1 LEEGKSF
8 YRERSHCPRVG
19 NGEKSAEV
27 IVPRSYEPM
36 NEAEVLQFR
45 EGLNVGLSPIRKG
58 GPNFEFASLYLNK
71 DRGTIGVKSDGAGT
85 QRTTVYE
92 TRTYGGVRGALAV
105 I

>member
-1 LEEGKSF
+1 
-8 YRERSHCPRVG
+8 
-19 NGEKSAEV
+19 
-27 IVPRSYEPM
+27 M

-85 QRTTVYE
+85 QRTAVYE
-92 TRTYGGVRGALAV
+92 TRTYGGVRGSPRQFIWWGSLLDYQQFLFYFFEGV
-105 I
+105 DIS